1 MNAQRVD
8 AVVVGGGVIGAS
20 IAWHL
25 ASRGTKPV
33 VFEKNL
39 LGAGNTGR
47 SAGGI
52 RAQFNSDVNVR
63 LSLYSIGFFERFR
76 EILGADAEFHQC
88 GYLFLAT
95 TPALEKHF
103 RERIEFQRRLGVDVS
118 LLTPAQVADR
128 WPFLRTDDLRNATWS
143 PRDGVAGPYEV
154 TIAFANAAKARGA
167 VMHEQVEVTEILTKD
182 GAVRGVRTSMGEF
195 ETDAVVVA
203 GGPDTPGLL
212 KPLGVDVP
220 ITPYR
225 RHLYMTEKFPEIPD
239 DIPLIIDS
247 ATGLYFRKE
256 TGGIMMGMVDK
267 NDPPTSS
274 MNVDEGYLEK
284 LVEAALLRVPCLE
297 HANIMNGWAG
307 LYDSTPDHHAILG
320 KVDEVRGLVVAVGF
334 SGHGFMHSPAVGATI
349 AEVVL
354 DGAAKSVDISRLALN
369 RFAAGAMVEETNV
382 I

>member
-1 MNAQRVD
+1 MSAQRVD

-25 ASRGTKPV
+25 ASRGVKPV

-52 RAQFNSDVNVR
+52 RAQFNSEVNVR
-63 LSLYSIGFFERFR
+63 LSLYSIAFFERFR

-182 GAVRGVRTSMGEF
+182 GAVCGVRTSMGEF
-195 ETDAVVVA
+195 ETGAVVVA

-212 KPLGVDVP
+212 KPLGVDIP

-247 ATGLYFRKE
+247 GTGLYFRKE

-320 KVDEVRGLVVAVGF
+320 KVAEVGGLVVAVGF

-354 DGAAKSVDISRLALN
+354 DGAAKSVDVSRLALN

>member
-1 MNAQRVD
+1 M
-8 AVVVGGGVIGAS
+8 
-20 IAWHL
+20 
-25 ASRGTKPV
+25 
-33 VFEKNL
+33 
-39 LGAGNTGR
+39 
-47 SAGGI
+47 
-52 RAQFNSDVNVR
+52 
-63 LSLYSIGFFERFR
+63 
-76 EILGADAEFHQC
+76 
-88 GYLFLAT
+88 
-95 TPALEKHF
+95 
-103 RERIEFQRRLGVDVS
+103 
-118 LLTPAQVADR
+118 
-128 WPFLRTDDLRNATWS
+128 
-143 PRDGVAGPYEV
+143 
-154 TIAFANAAKARGA
+154 
-167 VMHEQVEVTEILTKD
+167 TEILTND

-195 ETDAVVVA
+195 ATDAVVVA
-203 GGPDTPGLL
+203 GGPDTPALL
-212 KPLGVDVP
+212 KPLGVEVP

-247 ATGLYFRKE
+247 GTGLYFRKE

-320 KVDEVRGLVVAVGF
+320 RVDEVRGLVVAVGF

-354 DGAAKSVDISRLALN
+354 DGTAKSVDISRLALN

>member
-1 MNAQRVD
+1 MSAQRVD

-25 ASRGTKPV
+25 ASRGKKPV

-52 RAQFNSDVNVR
+52 RAQFNSEVNVR

-103 RERIEFQRRLGVDVS
+103 RERIDFQRRLGVDVS
-118 LLTPAQVADR
+118 LLTPAQVAQR

-167 VMHEQVEVTEILTKD
+167 VIHEQAEVTEILTND

-195 ETDAVVVA
+195 ATDAVVVA
-203 GGPDTPGLL
+203 GGPDTPALL
-212 KPLGVDVP
+212 KPLGVEVP

-247 ATGLYFRKE
+247 GTGLYFRKE

-274 MNVDEGYLEK
+274 MVVDEGYLEK
-284 LVEAALLRVPCLE
+284 LVEAALLRVLCLE
-297 HANIMNGWAG
+297 HANIINGWRK
-307 LYDSTPDHHAILG
+307 PVWKG
-320 KVDEVRGLVVAVGF
+320 K
-334 SGHGFMHSPAVGATI
+334 
-349 AEVVL
+349 
-354 DGAAKSVDISRLALN
+354 
-369 RFAAGAMVEETNV
+369 
-382 I
+382 

>member
-1 MNAQRVD
+1 MGAQRVD

-25 ASRGTKPV
+25 ASRGKKPV

-39 LGAGNTGR
+39 LGSGNTGR

-63 LSLYSIGFFERFR
+63 LSLYSIAFFERFR
-76 EILGADAEFHQC
+76 EILHADAEFHQC

-103 RERIEFQRRLGVDVS
+103 CDRIGFQRRLGVDVS
-118 LLTPAQVADR
+118 ILSPAQVAER
-128 WPFLRTDDLRNATWS
+128 WPFLRTDDVRNATWS

-154 TIAFANAAKARGA
+154 TMAFANAAKTLGA
-167 VMHEQVEVTEILTKD
+167 VFSEQVQVSEILTKD
-182 GAVRGVRTSMGEF
+182 GAVRGVRTSAGEF
-195 ETDAVVVA
+195 VADAVVVA
-203 GGPDTPGLL
+203 AGPDTPALL

-225 RHLYMTEKFPEIPD
+225 RHLYMTEKFAEIPD

-247 ATGLYFRKE
+247 GTGLYFRKE

-274 MNVDEGYLEK
+274 MIVDEGYLEK

-320 KVDEVRGLVVAVGF
+320 KIDEVRGLVIAVGF

-354 DGAAKSVDISRLALN
+354 DGVAKSVDISRLSPN